1 MHVLLYRVRGARAT
15 HPPSDRHPSNRT
27 STRFAL
33 PLALIHA
40 PMPCGSVVE
49 PIVALITRSL
59 AGCCA
64 LSRCWRYVCRP
75 WETRRA
81 LLPCPCVANASL
93 VGLGIW
99 MHVCMH
105 ACMCERMRGDK
116 TIDWL
121 VVAQLADTKREIEE
135 RSGVTAQLRA
145 RLTRQLCGRLQP
157 TKTANPTDAFG
168 GCEEIGN
175 FR

>member
-15 HPPSDRHPSNRT
+15 PPPSDRHPSNRT

-64 LSRCWRYVCRP
+64 LSRCWRYLCRP

-105 ACMCERMRGDK
+105 TCMCERMRGDK

-121 VVAQLADTKREIEE
+121 AVAQLADTKE
-135 RSGVTAQLRA
+135 RDRGAVRSYGTTAYASHQATLWTSTTHRRLRI
-145 RLTRQLCGRLQP
+145 RLKRLAGA
-157 TKTANPTDAFG
+157 KK
-168 GCEEIGN
+168 
-175 FR
+175 